1 MRIVIIKYNQ
11 LNIILYFITKNKKVK
26 LKDVNIKLK
35 FVSHQQ
41 SEHEC

>member
-35 FVSHQQ
+35 FL
-41 SEHEC
+41 